1 MELDISLKTLYEL
14 AIEVSASAILALIAG
29 PVAII
34 LAKRMD
40 AIDVPGSAAHKKHAA
55 PTPLAGGLVL
65 LLVMPI
71 LATIFGL
78 WKAPHIPWVLAGT
91 AVIFIFGLLDDM
103 YGLSAPQKFTGQII
117 ATAILL
123 AGGISVKFLENFHLP
138 FPAWLILALNTL
150 VTLLWMVGLT
160 NASNL
165 LDSMDGLVAG
175 VATISSGFFTLISLA
190 SGQPVLS
197 QFSAL
202 IFGVCISLYLYN
214 MTPARF
220 FLGDSGAQVLGF
232 MLAAIGILYN
242 PPNLPQGSTWFM
254 PILLLGI
261 PIFDTTLVVVSR
273 LRRHKPIFQA
283 DLAHTYHRLVRL
295 GLTPGQAVLSVQIA
309 AILLCNA
316 AFLAMSLTPKA
327 ANVLFVCILLAGAA
341 VIIIFERVAKI
352 EG

>member
-1 MELDISLKTLYEL
+1 
-14 AIEVSASAILALIAG
+14 
-29 PVAII
+29 
-34 LAKRMD
+34 
-40 AIDVPGSAAHKKHAA
+40 
-55 PTPLAGGLVL
+55 
-65 LLVMPI
+65 
-71 LATIFGL
+71 
-78 WKAPHIPWVLAGT
+78 
-91 AVIFIFGLLDDM
+91 
-103 YGLSAPQKFTGQII
+103 
-117 ATAILL
+117 
-123 AGGISVKFLENFHLP
+123 
-138 FPAWLILALNTL
+138 
-150 VTLLWMVGLT
+150 
-160 NASNL
+160 
-165 LDSMDGLVAG
+165 
-175 VATISSGFFTLISLA
+175 
-190 SGQPVLS
+190 VLS

-341 VIIIFERVAKI
+341 VIVIFERVAKI
-352 EG
+352 ES